1 MSKLADCNLNH
12 PRKFMVPITEML
24 KQTVEV
30 NADDLYKTKQMVFD
44 GRHGSKYIFGSE
56 YFASVKFCEVRG
68 SVCSKY
74 SGIAVPQ
81 TTVIGAG
88 CKSPEIE

>member
-30 NADDLYKTKQMVFD
+30 NADDLHETKQMVSD
-44 GRHGSKYIFGSE
+44 DRHGGKYILGSE
-56 YFASVKFCEVRG
+56 AFVSVTFCEVRG

-88 CKSPEIE
+88 CKNPEIE